1 MKYPAMSLT
10 GNTDFAK
17 LLLGAMSGKDGEV
30 DFARTYF
37 PDGVKADSEVD
48 VKVSVNGVDIDPKLF
63 IELLM
68 EQYNA
73 LCQERAQ
80 EILEGTA
87 KDLQDKLF
95 RLEEAVKSHMQG
107 IFRSMP
113 DQEWQNP
120 YPASQKAE

>member
-1 MKYPAMSLT
+1 
-10 GNTDFAK
+10 
-17 LLLGAMSGKDGEV
+17 
-30 DFARTYF
+30 
-37 PDGVKADSEVD
+37 
-48 VKVSVNGVDIDPKLF
+48 VSVNGVDIDPKLF

-113 DQEWQNP
+113 DP
-120 YPASQKAE
+120 I